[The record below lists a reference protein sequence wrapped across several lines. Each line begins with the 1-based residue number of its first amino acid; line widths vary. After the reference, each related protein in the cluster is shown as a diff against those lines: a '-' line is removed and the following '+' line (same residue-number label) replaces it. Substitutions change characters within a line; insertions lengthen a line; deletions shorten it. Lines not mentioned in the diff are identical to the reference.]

1 MSNKP
6 KPYGRYDSE
15 YLDTVVEECEEMTRL
30 LQAIVGRLGRLPQPV
45 AMMFQEAGF
54 RLSTQRA
61 ALAKMEVI
69 RSECKRRPFPQQ

>member
-1 MSNKP
+1 MGAKP
-6 KPYGRYDSE
+6 KPGGRYDNA
-15 YLDTVVEECEEMTRL
+15 YLGDAVIECEELTRL

-54 RLSTQRA
+54 RLSTQRS

-69 RSECKRRPFPQQ
+69 RSEYKNRTS